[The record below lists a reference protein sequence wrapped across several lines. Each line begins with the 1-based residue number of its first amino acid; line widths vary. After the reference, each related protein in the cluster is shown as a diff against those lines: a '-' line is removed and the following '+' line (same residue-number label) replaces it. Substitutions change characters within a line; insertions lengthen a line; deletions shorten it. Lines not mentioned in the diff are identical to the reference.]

1 MKLTRDAVLVLALGT
16 LLIGVPGCMENIALF
31 PRPLLPEGQLDVVGV
46 VERVDLDTRELH
58 VRPNSGPRR
67 VIVYSRDAQVFYQ
80 GRVYP
85 VTRLVPGD
93 VVAMQIKPD
102 SRGEPYVDL
111 IRIQEETVSDRG
123 RRIQEETV
131 SDRGRR
137 EDFTTARRIER
148 LAGTV
153 ESINPRDDSFE
164 LNNRPGQ
171 IVLVAMSEYVRDSD
185 RERFRTLRSGDRVRI
200 EGKYVGHERFEM
212 LSFLNDEY

>member
-123 RRIQEETV
+123 RR
-131 SDRGRR
+131 

>member
-1 MKLTRDAVLVLALGT
+1 MKLTLLVLALGT
-16 LLIGVPGCMENIALF
+16 LLVGVPGCMENIALF
-31 PRPLLPEGQLDVVGV
+31 PRPLLPEGEPDVVGA
-46 VERVDLDTRELH
+46 VERIDLDARQLH

-67 VIVYSRDAQVFYQ
+67 VVVYSRDAQVFYR

-85 VTRLVPGD
+85 VTRVVPGD

-102 SRGEPYVDL
+102 RRGEPFVDL
-111 IRIQEETVSDRG
+111 I
-123 RRIQEETV
+123 RIQEETV

-137 EDFTTARRIER
+137 EDFTTAPRIER

-153 ESINPRDDSFE
+153 ESINPRSDSFE

-171 IVLVAMSEYVRDSD
+171 IVLVALSENVRDSD

-200 EGKYVGHERFEM
+200 EGKYVGSERFEM

>member
-1 MKLTRDAVLVLALGT
+1 M
-16 LLIGVPGCMENIALF
+16 GVPGCMENIALF
-31 PRPLLPEGQLDVVGV
+31 PRPSLPEGQLDVVGL
-46 VERVDLDTRELH
+46 VERVDLDARQLH

-67 VIVYSRDAQVFYQ
+67 VVVYSRDAQVFYR

-102 SRGEPYVDL
+102 RRGEPYVDL

-123 RRIQEETV
+123 RR
-131 SDRGRR
+131 
-137 EDFTTARRIER
+137 EDFTATRRIER

-153 ESINPRDDSFE
+153 ESINRRDDSFE

-171 IVLVAMSEYVRDSD
+171 IVLVALSENVRDSD
-185 RERFRTLRSGDRVRI
+185 RERFRTLQTGDRVRV
-200 EGKYVGHERFEM
+200 EGKYVGSDRFEM
-212 LSFLNDEY
+212 LSFLNDES

>member
-1 MKLTRDAVLVLALGT
+1 MKLTRGAFLVLALGT
-16 LLIGVPGCMENIALF
+16 LLMGVPGCMENIALF
-31 PRPLLPEGQLDVVGV
+31 PRPLLPDGQLDVVGL
-46 VERVDLDTRELH
+46 VERVDLDARQLY

-67 VIVYSRDAQVFYQ
+67 VVVYSRDAQVFYR

-102 SRGEPYVDL
+102 TRGEPYVDL

-123 RRIQEETV
+123 RR
-131 SDRGRR
+131 
-137 EDFTTARRIER
+137 EDLTTARRIER

-153 ESINPRDDSFE
+153 ESINRRNDSFE

-171 IVLVAMSEYVRDSD
+171 IVSVDLSEYVRDSD
-185 RERFRTLRSGDRVRI
+185 KERFRTLRTGDRVRI
-200 EGKYVGHERFEM
+200 EGKYVGSDRFEM

>member
-1 MKLTRDAVLVLALGT
+1 MKLTRGAFLVLALGT
-16 LLIGVPGCMENIALF
+16 LLMGVPGCMENIALF
-31 PRPLLPEGQLDVVGV
+31 PRPLLPDGQLDVVGL
-46 VERVDLDTRELH
+46 VERVDLDARQVY

-67 VIVYSRDAQVFYQ
+67 VVVYSRDAQVFYR

-102 SRGEPYVDL
+102 TRGEPYVDL

-123 RRIQEETV
+123 RR
-131 SDRGRR
+131 
-137 EDFTTARRIER
+137 EDLTTARRIER

-153 ESINPRDDSFE
+153 ESINRRNDSFE

-171 IVLVAMSEYVRDSD
+171 IVSVDLSEYVRDSD
-185 RERFRTLRSGDRVRI
+185 KERFRTLRTGDRVRI
-200 EGKYVGHERFEM
+200 EGKYVGSDRFEM